1 MDSQR
6 MRLLQESIEH
16 SRTSK
21 VNGRGERFDYTP
33 KCYVAFSVPPAS
45 DRGRR
50 LWPLGDSDLYLSG
63 ETSRGPNMH
72 ESLNAWGLMRKLAWQ
87 DVLLVLAVLLLARLL
102 VLLVRWAVRR
112 TAEKLP
118 SRLRLTVLRVA
129 PLARLL
135 IDVGA
140 IAIVVPIL
148 VEPTFQNIVAL
159 LASIG
164 LVLAFALKDYGSS
177 LVAGLV
183 TILENTYQPGDWIE
197 VDGTYGEVKAIGLRA
212 VHLVTPDDTEVI
224 IPHSRLWSASIFNA
238 SSGNRSLLC
247 VADFYLHADHD
258 ALAVRRRLTE
268 MATSSSYRKP
278 GTPVTVIVVE
288 KPWGTHYRVKAYV
301 KESRE
306 QFLLITDLTL
316 LGKEAL
322 QAMNIQFAQAVYAEA
337 GRS

>member
-1 MDSQR
+1 LTNRGAWIVPERYHPQ
-6 MRLLQESIEH
+6 LLG
-16 SRTSK
+16 
-21 VNGRGERFDYTP
+21 N
-33 KCYVAFSVPPAS
+33 
-45 DRGRR
+45 
-50 LWPLGDSDLYLSG
+50 SDLYLSE
-63 ETSRGPNMH
+63 ETSRASTMH
-72 ESLNAWGLMRKLAWQ
+72 ESLNAWGLMRRLTWQ

-102 VLLVRWAVRR
+102 VLLVRWTVQR
-112 TAEKLP
+112 TAEKMP
-118 SRLRLTVLRVA
+118 PHLRLAILRVA
-129 PLARLL
+129 PLTRLL
-135 IDVGA
+135 IDVAA

-247 VADFYLHADHD
+247 VADFYLHPDHD
-258 ALAVRRRLTE
+258 AFTVRQRLTE
-268 MATSSSYRKP
+268 VAVSSSYRKP
-278 GTPVTVIVVE
+278 DTPVSVIVLE

-306 QFLLITDLTL
+306 QFLLITDLTIR
-316 LGKEAL
+316 GKVEL
-322 QAMNIQFAQAVYAEA
+322 RAMGIQFAQAAYAEA
-337 GRS
+337 GRN